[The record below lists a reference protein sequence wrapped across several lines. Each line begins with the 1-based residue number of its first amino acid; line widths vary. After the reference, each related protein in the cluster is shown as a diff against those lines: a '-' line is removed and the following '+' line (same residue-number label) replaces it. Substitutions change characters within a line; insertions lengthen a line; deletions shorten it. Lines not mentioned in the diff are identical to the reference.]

1 MDSPYQSLL
10 NTMTKH
16 HKAMGEYL
24 PPVGQWHPALSGLM
38 DIRIAA
44 DGTWYHEGDAIQR
57 LSLVKLFSSILKRE
71 GDEYFLVTPIE
82 KWQIRVDE
90 VPFVAVILEVVG
102 KGSSNQA
109 LVFTCITGDIAIAGK
124 DHPIRVEIDAVTGEP
139 SPYILLRSNLEAKIC
154 RSAYYQLAELAVP
167 SGEDAYTVSSQ
178 GEQFQFQ

>member
-1 MDSPYQSLL
+1 MV
-10 NTMTKH
+10 KH
-16 HKAMGEYL
+16 QKAMGEYL
-24 PPVGQWHPALSGLM
+24 PSVDQWHPELSGLI

-82 KWQIRVDE
+82 KWQIRVDD

-102 KGSSNQA
+102 EGSSHQA

-124 DHPIRVEIDAVTGEP
+124 HNPIRVEIDGMTGEP
-139 SPYILLRSNLEAKIC
+139 SPYVLLRSNLEAKIC
-154 RSAYYQLAELAVP
+154 RSVYYQLAELAES
-167 SGEDAYTVSSQ
+167 SGEDTYTVSSQ
-178 GEQFQFQ
+178 GEQFKFQ